1 MSDIRDAVLTD
12 HMITFGPDQH
22 PIPSAVMMI
31 HGCDEEQA
39 RAIALALYGQHWSG
53 LYSGREADRYRATY
67 SYAVVL
73 TVDITGPD
81 AS

>member
-1 MSDIRDAVLTD
+1 MTIREAVLQN

-22 PIPSAVMMI
+22 PIPSAVVMI

-39 RAIALALYGQHWSG
+39 RAIALALYGQNWSG
-53 LYSGREADRYRATY
+53 LYSGQSISRYRSKY
-67 SYAVVL
+67 PYAVVL